1 MRRRAFGP
9 LIAAALLVP
18 SVAASAPAAV
28 PTAGKAAPAVSE
40 DRAPQDEAPQARA
53 PQDKS
58 GRKVILDADMGE
70 LNDDAVTMF
79 MLAKARNVDF
89 LGVTVVSG
97 NTWVE
102 EGTAYSLRQLELIGR
117 TDIPVIAGAGEPLM
131 PGRQERLSAENTLY
145 GKVPWAGAFDSQRP
159 PSYDKLAKPPYGGYP
174 KTKPKKNTVAA
185 DFIVEQVKRYPNQVT
200 VFADGPATNLALA
213 VRTHPEIVP
222 LIKEVIYMGGAFDK
236 PGNITP
242 AAEFNWWF
250 DPESARI
257 SVRTPF
263 PKQTIVPDDA
273 AQHVIYGKK
282 EYDRIVAGKQT
293 PIKKIFKDLQGPE
306 FEKDPKATHFLWDA
320 ITAAVFL
327 DPSVSKRTEQRYVD
341 VDANFGE
348 NYGRSLGYN
357 LAEFD
362 APNNPKGT
370 RKAQIV
376 LDVDAKKFWDLYTG
390 LLRSE

>member
-1 MRRRAFGP
+1 MRKRLFGP
-9 LIAAALLVP
+9 LIAAALLVS
-18 SVAASAPAAV
+18 SVAA
-28 PTAGKAAPAVSE
+28 AAPVPENPVPENPAPE
-40 DRAPQDEAPQARA
+40 KTRAAPHAG
-53 PQDKS
+53 D
-58 GRKVILDADMGE
+58 GRKVVLDVDMGE
-70 LNDDAVTMF
+70 LNDDAATMF
-79 MLAKARNVDF
+79 MLAKAKNVDV

-117 TDIPVIAGAGEPLM
+117 TDIPVVMGAGEPLM
-131 PGRQERLSAENTLY
+131 PGRQERLGAEHALY
-145 GKVPWAGAFDSQRP
+145 GNPSYGGAFDSKRP
-159 PSYDKLAKPPYGGYP
+159 PAYDKLAKPPYGGYP
-174 KTKPKKNTVAA
+174 RTRPKKDTAAA

-236 PGNITP
+236 PGNTTP

-257 SVRTPF
+257 SLRTPF
-263 PKQTIVPDDA
+263 RKQTIVPDDA
-273 AQHVIYGKK
+273 AQHVVYGKK
-282 EYDRIVAGKQT
+282 EYDRIVAGKET

-306 FEKDPKATHFLWDA
+306 FAKNPKATFLLWDA

-327 DPSVSKRTEQRYVD
+327 DPAVAKRTDVRYVD
-341 VDANFGE
+341 VNADFGAD
-348 NYGRSLGYN
+348 YGRSLGYK
-357 LAEFD
+357 LGEFD

-370 RKAQIV
+370 RKAGIV
-376 LDVDAKKFWDLYTG
+376 LDVDAERFWDLYVG

>member
-1 MRRRAFGP
+1 MRKRTIGP
-9 LIAAALLVP
+9 LLAAVLLVP
-18 SVAASAPAAV
+18 SVAASS
-28 PTAGKAAPAVSE
+28 PTAVSAAPA
-40 DRAPQDEAPQARA
+40 RTAAQAPAGLVAGDG
-53 PQDKS
+53 

-79 MLAKARNVDF
+79 MLAKARGVDF

-102 EGTAYSLRQLELIGR
+102 EGTAYALRQLELIGR
-117 TDIPVIAGAGEPLM
+117 TDIPVVAGAGEPLM
-131 PGRQERLSAENTLY
+131 PGRQERLDAENALY
-145 GKVPWAGAFDSQRP
+145 GKAPWAGAFDSRRP
-159 PSYDKLAKPPYGGYP
+159 PSYDKLARPPYGGYP
-174 KTKPKKNTVAA
+174 RTAPKKDTAAA
-185 DFIVEQVKRYPNQVT
+185 DFIVEQVRRHPHQVT

-257 SVRTPF
+257 ALRTPF
-263 PKQTIVPDDA
+263 RRQTIVPDDA

-293 PIKKIFKDLQGPE
+293 PIKKMFKDLQGPE
-306 FEKDPKATHFLWDA
+306 FEKNPQATHLLWDA

-327 DPSVSKRTEQRYVD
+327 DPAVAKRTEVRYVD
-341 VDANFGE
+341 VDANFGA
-348 NYGRSLGYN
+348 NYGRSLGYP

-362 APNNPKGT
+362 APRNPKGT
-370 RKAQIV
+370 RKAGIV
-376 LDVDAKKFWDLYTG
+376 LDVDAERFWNLYIG
-390 LLRSE
+390 LLRSA

>member
-1 MRRRAFGP
+1 MRKRTFGP
-9 LIAAALLVP
+9 LLAAALLVP
-18 SVAASAPAAV
+18 LVAASAPAAPV
-28 PTAGKAAPAVSE
+28 AAGEAAGEAAAAPTAAPA
-40 DRAPQDEAPQARA
+40 DG
-53 PQDKS
+53 K
-58 GRKVILDADMGE
+58 GRKVILDVDMGE

-79 MLAKARNVDF
+79 MLAKAPQVDF

-102 EGTAYSLRQLELIGR
+102 EGTAYSLRQLELIDR
-117 TDIPVIAGAGEPLM
+117 TDVPVVMGAGEPLM
-131 PGRQERLSAENTLY
+131 PGRQERLTAENALY
-145 GKVPWAGAFDSQRP
+145 GKAPWAGAFDSKRP
-159 PSYDKLAKPPYGGYP
+159 PAYDRLAKPPYGGYP
-174 KTKPKKNTVAA
+174 KTKPKKDTAAA

-257 SVRTPF
+257 SLRTPF
-263 PKQTIVPDDA
+263 RKQTIVPDDA
-273 AQHVIYGKK
+273 AQHVVYGKK
-282 EYDRIVAGKQT
+282 QYDRIVAGRQT

-306 FEKDPKATHFLWDA
+306 FAKDPNATHLLWDA

-327 DPSVSKRTEQRYVD
+327 DPAVAKRTDVRYVD
-341 VDANFGE
+341 VDANFGAD
-348 NYGRSLGYN
+348 YGRSLGYH
-357 LAEFD
+357 LDEFD

-370 RKAQIV
+370 RKAGIV
-376 LDVDAKKFWDLYTG
+376 LDVDAERFWDLYIR
-390 LLRSE
+390 LLRTE

>member
-1 MRRRAFGP
+1 MRKRLFGP
-9 LIAAALLVP
+9 LIAAALCVS
-18 SVAASAPAAV
+18 SVAASAPV
-28 PTAGKAAPAVSE
+28 PGKSAPVSGKAPDAPPSV
-40 DRAPQDEAPQARA
+40 PQAGT
-53 PQDKS
+53 

-79 MLAKARNVDF
+79 MLAKAKNVDF

-117 TDIPVIAGAGEPLM
+117 SDIPVVAGAGEPLM
-131 PGRQERLSAENTLY
+131 PGRQERLSAESTLY
-145 GKVPWAGAFDSQRP
+145 GKPSWAGAFDSQRP

-174 KTKPKKNTVAA
+174 KTRPKKDTAAA
-185 DFIVEQVKRYPNQVT
+185 DFIVEQVKRYPRQVT

-236 PGNITP
+236 PGNVNP

-263 PKQTIVPDDA
+263 RKQTIVPDDA
-273 AQHVIYGKK
+273 AQHVVYGKK
-282 EYDRIVAGKQT
+282 QYEAIVAGKQT

-306 FEKDPKATHFLWDA
+306 FAKDPNTTHLLWDA

-327 DPSVSKRTEQRYVD
+327 DPAVAKRTDVRYVD
-341 VDANFGE
+341 VNANFGE
-348 NYGRSLGYN
+348 DYGRSLGYG
-357 LAEFD
+357 LDDFD

-370 RKAQIV
+370 RKAGIV
-376 LDVDAKKFWDLYTG
+376 LDVDAKRFWDLYTG

>member
-1 MRRRAFGP
+1 MRKRTLGP
-9 LIAAALLVP
+9 LLAAALLLP

-28 PTAGKAAPAVSE
+28 PARSGPAAAQAPAAPA
-40 DRAPQDEAPQARA
+40 APQGGGT
-53 PQDKS
+53 
-58 GRKVILDADMGE
+58 GRKVVLDADMGE

-79 MLAKARNVDF
+79 MLAKARDVDL
-89 LGVTVVSG
+89 LGVTVVTG

-102 EGTAYSLRQLELIGR
+102 EGTAYALRQLELIGR
-117 TDIPVIAGAGEPLM
+117 TDVPVVAGACEPLM
-131 PGRQERLSAENTLY
+131 PGRQERLAAENALY
-145 GKVPWAGAFDSQRP
+145 GKAPWAGAFDSVRP
-159 PSYDKLAKPPYGGYP
+159 PAYDKLARPPYGGYP
-174 KTKPKKNTVAA
+174 RTGPKKDTAAA
-185 DFIVEQVKRYPNQVT
+185 DFLVQQIKRYPHQVT

-257 SVRTPF
+257 ALRTPF
-263 PKQTIVPDDA
+263 RKQTIVPDDA
-273 AQHVIYGKK
+273 AQHVVYGKK
-282 EYDRIVAGKQT
+282 QYDRIVAGPQT

-306 FEKDPKATHFLWDA
+306 FAKNPKATHLLWDA

-327 DPSVSKRTEQRYVD
+327 DPAVARRTETRYVD
-341 VDANFGE
+341 VDADFGAD
-348 NYGRSLGYN
+348 YGRSLGYK
-357 LAEFD
+357 LDEFD

-370 RKAQIV
+370 RKARIV
-376 LDVDAKKFWDLYTG
+376 LDVDAERFWNLYTG
-390 LLRSE
+390 LLRSA

>member
-1 MRRRAFGP
+1 VRKRTFGP
-9 LIAAALLVP
+9 LIAVALLVP
-18 SVAASAPAAV
+18 SVAASAPAPPAPAAAQVSVAAV
-28 PTAGKAAPAVSE
+28 P
-40 DRAPQDEAPQARA
+40 QDS
-53 PQDKS
+53 S

-79 MLAKARNVDF
+79 MLAKAKNIDF

-131 PGRQERLSAENTLY
+131 PGRQERLAAENTLY
-145 GKVPWAGAFDSQRP
+145 GKTSWAGAFDSQRP

-174 KTKPKKNTVAA
+174 KTRPKKDTAAA
-185 DFIVEQVKRYPNQVT
+185 DFIVEQVKRYPRQVT
-200 VFADGPATNLALA
+200 FFADGPATNLALA

-236 PGNITP
+236 PGNVTP

-257 SVRTPF
+257 SLRTPF
-263 PKQTIVPDDA
+263 RKQTIVPDDA

-282 EYDRIVAGKQT
+282 EYDRIVAGQPT

-306 FEKDPKATHFLWDA
+306 FEKNPKATHLLWDA

-327 DPSVSKRTEQRYVD
+327 DPAVARRTDVRYVD
-341 VDANFGE
+341 VDANFGAD
-348 NYGRSLGYN
+348 YGRSLGYG
-357 LAEFD
+357 LADFD

-370 RKAQIV
+370 RKAGIV
-376 LDVDAKKFWDLYTG
+376 LDVDPERFWDLYIG
-390 LLRSE
+390 LLRSA

>member
-1 MRRRAFGP
+1 MRKRTYGP
-9 LIAAALLVP
+9 LLAAALLVL
-18 SVAASAPAAV
+18 SVAASAPAAE
-28 PTAGKAAPAVSE
+28 PAL
-40 DRAPQDEAPQARA
+40 ARA
-53 PQDKS
+53 AAQAPVQAPGAPHGKD

-79 MLAKARNVDF
+79 MLAKAKNVDF

-102 EGTAYSLRQLELIGR
+102 EGTAYALRQLELIGH
-117 TDIPVIAGAGEPLM
+117 TDIPVVVGAGEPLM
-131 PGRQERLSAENTLY
+131 PGRQERLAAEGALY
-145 GKVPWAGAFDSQRP
+145 GKAPWAGAFDSPRP
-159 PSYDKLAKPPYGGYP
+159 PSYDKLAKPPYGGYSR
-174 KTKPKKNTVAA
+174 TRPKKDTTAA

-257 SVRTPF
+257 AVRTPF
-263 PKQTIVPDDA
+263 RKQTIVPDDA
-273 AQHVIYGKK
+273 AQHVVYGKK

-306 FEKDPKATHFLWDA
+306 FAKNPKATHFLWDA

-327 DPSVSKRTEQRYVD
+327 DPTVARRTDVRYVD
-341 VDANFGE
+341 VDATFGD

-357 LAEFD
+357 LDEFD

-370 RKAQIV
+370 RKAGIV
-376 LDVDAKKFWDLYTG
+376 LDVDAKRFWNLYTG